1 MKVKISYNIELDDV
15 PSHVSDL
22 LDNISKRLTALSQGT
37 TNTATKVRTNQFPAS
52 VLVNTLGNL
61 REELEKIDTMMG
73 DFGAIL
79 AGYEQA
85 KLNPESAPRYSSTE
99 EELETQME
107 PELE

>member
-15 PSHVSDL
+15 PDHVSEL
-22 LDNISKRLTALSQGT
+22 LDNVSKRLTALSQST
-37 TNTATKVRTNQFPAS
+37 TNAAIKIRTKQFPAS
-52 VLVNTLGNL
+52 VLVGTLGDF

-79 AGYEQA
+79 SGYEQA
-85 KLNPESAPRYSSTE
+85 KLNPESAPRYSSPE